1 MEYNNQYSLVQ
12 AQHYLVD
19 FIAHK
24 NYFINNNSKIYSKL
38 FNAQLILN
46 EYINNHLKSIHDNYN
61 YKYLNNDNNDTC
73 ENKEEDMNNDGNDN
87 KEKDKEAT
95 SYKINFPPIKKDTS
109 SNEASLF
116 SRKKYNFCTTN

>member
-1 MEYNNQYSLVQ
+1 MEYEYSLIQ
-12 AQHYLVD
+12 AQHYLVE
-19 FIAHK
+19 FLSQK

-46 EYINNHLKSIHDNYN
+46 EYINSHLKSIHDNYN

-87 KEKDKEAT
+87 KEKDKEET

-109 SNEASLF
+109 SNEATLF

>member
-1 MEYNNQYSLVQ
+1 MDYEYSLIQ
-12 AQHYLVD
+12 AQHYLVE
-19 FIAHK
+19 FLSQK

-46 EYINNHLKSIHDNYN
+46 EYINSHLKSIHDNYN

-87 KEKDKEAT
+87 KEKDKEET

-116 SRKKYNFCTTN
+116 SKKKYTFCSTN

>member
-1 MEYNNQYSLVQ
+1 MDYEYSLIQ
-12 AQHYLVD
+12 AQHYLVE
-19 FIAHK
+19 FLSQK

-116 SRKKYNFCTTN
+116 SRKKYTFCSTN

>member
-1 MEYNNQYSLVQ
+1 MEYEYSLIQ
-12 AQHYLVD
+12 AQHYLVE
-19 FIAHK
+19 FLSQK

-46 EYINNHLKSIHDNYN
+46 EYINSHLKSIHDNYN
-61 YKYLNNDNNDTC
+61 YKYLNNDNNDTR
-73 ENKEEDMNNDGNDN
+73 ENKEEDMNNDANDN
-87 KEKDKEAT
+87 KENDKEAT

-116 SRKKYNFCTTN
+116 SRKKYTFCSTN

>member
-1 MEYNNQYSLVQ
+1 MMEYEYSLIQ
-12 AQHYLVD
+12 AQHYLVE
-19 FIAHK
+19 FLSQK

-46 EYINNHLKSIHDNYN
+46 EYIFSHLKSIHDNYN

>member
-1 MEYNNQYSLVQ
+1 MDYEYSLIQ
-12 AQHYLVD
+12 AQHYLVE
-19 FIAHK
+19 FLSQK

-46 EYINNHLKSIHDNYN
+46 EYINSHLKSIHDNYN

-73 ENKEEDMNNDGNDN
+73 ENKEEDMNNDANDN
-87 KEKDKEAT
+87 KENDKEAT

>member
-1 MEYNNQYSLVQ
+1 MDYEYSLIQ
-12 AQHYLVD
+12 AQHYLVE
-19 FIAHK
+19 FLSQK

-46 EYINNHLKSIHDNYN
+46 EYINSHLKSIHDNYN

-87 KEKDKEAT
+87 KEKDKEET

-116 SRKKYNFCTTN
+116 SRKKYNFCSTN

>member
-1 MEYNNQYSLVQ
+1 MDYNNEYSLIQ
-12 AQHYLVD
+12 AQHYLVE
-19 FIAHK
+19 FLSQK

-46 EYINNHLKSIHDNYN
+46 EYINSHLKSIHDNYN

-116 SRKKYNFCTTN
+116 SRKKYNFCSTN

>member
-1 MEYNNQYSLVQ
+1 MDYEYSLIQ
-12 AQHYLVD
+12 AQHYLVE
-19 FIAHK
+19 FLSQK

-46 EYINNHLKSIHDNYN
+46 EYINSHLKSIHDNYN
-61 YKYLNNDNNDTC
+61 YKYLNIDNNDTC

>member
-1 MEYNNQYSLVQ
+1 MEYEYSLIQ
-12 AQHYLVD
+12 AQHYLVE
-19 FIAHK
+19 FLSQK

-46 EYINNHLKSIHDNYN
+46 EYINSHLKSIHDNYN

-116 SRKKYNFCTTN
+116 SRKKYTFCSTN

>member
-1 MEYNNQYSLVQ
+1 MEYEYSLIQ
-12 AQHYLVD
+12 AQHYLVE
-19 FIAHK
+19 FLSQK

-46 EYINNHLKSIHDNYN
+46 EYINSHLKSIHDNYN

-87 KEKDKEAT
+87 KEKDKEET

-116 SRKKYNFCTTN
+116 SKKKYNFCTTN

>member
-1 MEYNNQYSLVQ
+1 MDYEYSLIQ
-12 AQHYLVD
+12 AQHYLVE
-19 FIAHK
+19 FLSQK

-46 EYINNHLKSIHDNYN
+46 EYINSHLKSIHDNYN

-87 KEKDKEAT
+87 KEKDKEET

>member
-1 MEYNNQYSLVQ
+1 MDYEYSLIQ
-12 AQHYLVD
+12 AQHYLVE
-19 FIAHK
+19 FLSQK

-46 EYINNHLKSIHDNYN
+46 EYINSHLKSIHDNYN

-87 KEKDKEAT
+87 KEKDKEET

-116 SRKKYNFCTTN
+116 SKKKYNFCTTN

>member
-1 MEYNNQYSLVQ
+1 MDYEYSLIQ
-12 AQHYLVD
+12 AQHYLVE
-19 FIAHK
+19 FLSQK

-46 EYINNHLKSIHDNYN
+46 EYINSHLKSIHDNYN

-116 SRKKYNFCTTN
+116 SKKKYNFCTTN

>member
-1 MEYNNQYSLVQ
+1 MEYEYSLIQ
-12 AQHYLVD
+12 AQHYLVE
-19 FIAHK
+19 FLSQK

>member
-24 NYFINNNSKIYSKL
+24 NYFITNNSKIYSKL

-73 ENKEEDMNNDGNDN
+73 ENKDEDMNNDDNDN
-87 KEKDKEAT
+87 KEKDKEET

>member
-1 MEYNNQYSLVQ
+1 MEYEYSLIQ
-12 AQHYLVD
+12 AQHYLVE
-19 FIAHK
+19 FLSQK

-61 YKYLNNDNNDTC
+61 YKYLNNDNNETC
-73 ENKEEDMNNDGNDN
+73 ENKDEDMNNDDNDN
-87 KEKDKEAT
+87 KEKDKEET

-116 SRKKYNFCTTN
+116 SRKKYTFCSTN

>member
-1 MEYNNQYSLVQ
+1 MEYEYSLIQ
-12 AQHYLVD
+12 AQHYLVE
-19 FIAHK
+19 FLSQK

-46 EYINNHLKSIHDNYN
+46 EYINSHLKSIHDNYN

-73 ENKEEDMNNDGNDN
+73 ENKDEDMNNDDNDN
-87 KEKDKEAT
+87 KEKDKEET

-116 SRKKYNFCTTN
+116 SRKKYTFCSTN

>member
-1 MEYNNQYSLVQ
+1 MEYEYSLIQ
-12 AQHYLVD
+12 AQHYLVE
-19 FIAHK
+19 FLSQK

-46 EYINNHLKSIHDNYN
+46 EYINSHLKSIHDNYN

>member
-1 MEYNNQYSLVQ
+1 MDYEYSLIQ
-12 AQHYLVD
+12 AQHYLVE
-19 FIAHK
+19 FLSQK

-46 EYINNHLKSIHDNYN
+46 EYINSHLKSIHDNYN

-87 KEKDKEAT
+87 KEKDKEET

-116 SRKKYNFCTTN
+116 SRKKYTFCSTN

>member
-1 MEYNNQYSLVQ
+1 MDYEYSLIQ
-12 AQHYLVD
+12 AQHYLVE
-19 FIAHK
+19 FLSQK

-46 EYINNHLKSIHDNYN
+46 EYINSHLKSIHDNYN

-73 ENKEEDMNNDGNDN
+73 ENKDEDMNNDDNDN
-87 KEKDKEAT
+87 KEKDKEET

-116 SRKKYNFCTTN
+116 SRKKYTFCSTN

>member
-1 MEYNNQYSLVQ
+1 MMEYEYSLIQ
-12 AQHYLVD
+12 AQHYLVE
-19 FIAHK
+19 FLSQK

-46 EYINNHLKSIHDNYN
+46 EYINSHLKSIHDNYN

>member
-1 MEYNNQYSLVQ
+1 MDYEYSLIQ
-12 AQHYLVD
+12 AQHYLVE
-19 FIAHK
+19 FLSQK
-24 NYFINNNSKIYSKL
+24 NYFINNNSKVYSKL

-46 EYINNHLKSIHDNYN
+46 EYINSHLKSIHDNYN

-116 SRKKYNFCTTN
+116 SKKKYNFCTTN

>member
-1 MEYNNQYSLVQ
+1 MDYEYSLIQ
-12 AQHYLVD
+12 AQHYLVE
-19 FIAHK
+19 FLSQK

-46 EYINNHLKSIHDNYN
+46 EYINSHLKSIHDNYN
-61 YKYLNNDNNDTC
+61 YKYLNNDNNDTS
-73 ENKEEDMNNDGNDN
+73 ENKEEDMNNDANDN
-87 KEKDKEAT
+87 KENDKEAT

>member
-1 MEYNNQYSLVQ
+1 MDYEYSLIQ
-12 AQHYLVD
+12 AQHYLVE
-19 FIAHK
+19 FLSQK

-46 EYINNHLKSIHDNYN
+46 EYINSHLKSIHDNYN
-61 YKYLNNDNNDTC
+61 YKYLNSDNNDTC

-116 SRKKYNFCTTN
+116 SRKKYTFCSTN

>member
-1 MEYNNQYSLVQ
+1 MDYEYSLIQ
-12 AQHYLVD
+12 AQHYLVE
-19 FIAHK
+19 FLSQK

-46 EYINNHLKSIHDNYN
+46 EYINSHLKSIHDNYN

-116 SRKKYNFCTTN
+116 SRKKYNFCSTN

>member
-1 MEYNNQYSLVQ
+1 MDYEYSLIQ
-12 AQHYLVD
+12 AQHYLVE
-19 FIAHK
+19 FLSQK

-46 EYINNHLKSIHDNYN
+46 EYINSHLKSIHDNYN

-116 SRKKYNFCTTN
+116 SRKKYTFCSTN

>member
-1 MEYNNQYSLVQ
+1 MDYEYSLIQ
-12 AQHYLVD
+12 AQHYLVE
-19 FIAHK
+19 FLSQK

-46 EYINNHLKSIHDNYN
+46 EYINSHLKSIHDNYN

>member
-1 MEYNNQYSLVQ
+1 MEYEYSLIQ
-12 AQHYLVD
+12 AQHYLVE
-19 FIAHK
+19 FLSQK

-46 EYINNHLKSIHDNYN
+46 EYINSHLKSIHDNYN

-87 KEKDKEAT
+87 KEKDKEET

>member
-1 MEYNNQYSLVQ
+1 MEYEYSLIQ
-12 AQHYLVD
+12 AQHYLVE
-19 FIAHK
+19 FLSQK

-46 EYINNHLKSIHDNYN
+46 EYINSHLKSIHDNYN

-87 KEKDKEAT
+87 KEKDKQAT

-116 SRKKYNFCTTN
+116 SRKKYTFCSTN

>member
-1 MEYNNQYSLVQ
+1 MEYEYSLIQ
-12 AQHYLVD
+12 AQHYLVE
-19 FIAHK
+19 FLSQK

-46 EYINNHLKSIHDNYN
+46 EYINSHLKSIHDNYN

-73 ENKEEDMNNDGNDN
+73 ENKEEDMNNDDNDN
-87 KEKDKEAT
+87 KEKDKEET

-116 SRKKYNFCTTN
+116 SKKKYTFCSTN

>member
-1 MEYNNQYSLVQ
+1 MEYEYSLIQ
-12 AQHYLVD
+12 AQHYLVE
-19 FIAHK
+19 FLSQK

-46 EYINNHLKSIHDNYN
+46 EYINSHLKSIHDNYN
-61 YKYLNNDNNDTC
+61 YKYLDKDNNDTC
-73 ENKEEDMNNDGNDN
+73 ENKDEDMNNDGNDN

-95 SYKINFPPIKKDTS
+95 SYKINFTPIKKDTS

>member
-1 MEYNNQYSLVQ
+1 MEYEYSLIQ
-12 AQHYLVD
+12 AQHYLVE
-19 FIAHK
+19 FLSQK

-46 EYINNHLKSIHDNYN
+46 EYINSHLKSIHDNYN

-73 ENKEEDMNNDGNDN
+73 ENKEEDMNNDANDN
-87 KEKDKEAT
+87 KENDKEAT